1 MNREIKSN
9 KKTENPS
16 SNWVRK
22 KNSKKLKLDLGLLKD
37 KLTKYNDL
45 YLAGSSPN
53 VNEIHYSHNSE
64 WKDTKRS
71 KSVNIVE
78 RRL

>member
-22 KNSKKLKLDLGLLKD
+22 KNSKKLKLDLGSLKD
-37 KLTKYNDL
+37 KLTKCNVL
-45 YLAGSSPN
+45 YLAGSITH
-53 VNEIHYSHNSE
+53 VNKIQYSHNSE